1 MAEGK
6 KAIAARLGLE
16 FLVVLVGIL
25 AALGVDDW
33 RQARSDRQLEQH
45 LFTSLAADLENDRR
59 DAQLQERLA
68 GRHREAVNH
77 LLAIFEHPSAPRD
90 QQFDLSPYE
99 IDASLN
105 LLLGMPE
112 LQVFN
117 PTYTEMIS
125 TGSIRVI
132 RNRALRRQISS
143 YYQTAEQVLSVPLR
157 QVDPRPELQGALAAL
172 GVASGQA
179 EEMPDLA
186 QRLRTDPMIATHA
199 LRIRQYYDNRVALD
213 RMQEA
218 REALVESVQEE
229 MGALA
234 GRSSTRR

>member
-33 RQARSDRQLEQH
+33 RQARSDRQLEEH
-45 LFTSLAADLENDRR
+45 LLTSLAADLENDRQ
-59 DAQLQERLA
+59 DAQLQETLA

-77 LLAIFEHPSAPRD
+77 LLAILEHPSAPRD
-90 QQFDLSPYE
+90 QQFDMSPE
-99 IDASLN
+99 GIDASLA
-105 LLLGMPE
+105 LLSGMPE

-125 TGSIRVI
+125 TGSIRVL

-143 YYQTAEQVLSVPLR
+143 YYQRAEQLLSVPLR
-157 QVDPRPELQGALAAL
+157 QIDPRPELQGALAAL

-179 EEMPDLA
+179 GAMPDLV
-186 QRLRTDPMIATHA
+186 QRLRTDSMIATHA

-213 RMQEA
+213 GMQVA

-229 MGALA
+229 VGTLA
-234 GRSSTRR
+234 GSAPTSR